1 MKARPS
7 VRIAVSSLRHPL
19 LRRFREAWRRGE
31 LTEDGCCA
39 VEGQHLLEEAF
50 RSPVEVVALLAS
62 QSAEAQLARFEAAN
76 PSAGSGQVGRIRS
89 YVTSDRIF
97 RALAPTETPQG
108 LAALVRLAT
117 PPLEEA
123 LSRPSHG
130 AGLAVALIGLQ
141 DPGNLGTI
149 LRSLEAFGGAACL
162 LGPDSVSPYN
172 PKAVRASAGS
182 LFRVPVYR
190 GVASDKILDLARRH
204 GLQAVAL
211 APRASLALNQLDLT
225 KPTVFFIGREGSGL
239 PDDLLKQ
246 ADRVARI
253 PLAAGVES
261 LNAAMAASLAL
272 YEAARQRGFKE

>member
-1 MKARPS
+1 MKAAARTLLASP
-7 VRIAVSSLRHPL
+7 RHPL

-31 LTEDGCCA
+31 LTADGCCA
-39 VEGQHLLEEAF
+39 VEGQHLVEEAF
-50 RSPVEVVALLAS
+50 RSPVEVVALLAAH
-62 QSAEAQLARFEAAN
+62 SAEERLARFEAAGN
-76 PSAGSGQVGRIRS
+76 GRLPS

-97 RALAPTETPQG
+97 RSLAPTETPQG

-190 GVASDKILDLARRH
+190 GVPPDKILGLARRH
-204 GLQAVAL
+204 GLQALAL
-211 APRASLALNQLDLT
+211 APRASPALNQLDLT
-225 KPTVFFIGREGSGL
+225 KPTLFFIGREGSGL

-246 ADRVARI
+246 VDRVARI

>member
-1 MKARPS
+1 MKAAARTLLASP
-7 VRIAVSSLRHPL
+7 RHPL

-31 LTEDGCCA
+31 LTADGCCA
-39 VEGQHLLEEAF
+39 VEGQHLVEEAF
-50 RSPVEVVALLAS
+50 RSPAEVVALLAAH
-62 QSAEAQLARFEAAN
+62 SAEARLARFHAAN
-76 PSAGSGQVGRIRS
+76 PSAGSGQVGRLRS
-89 YVTSDRIF
+89 YVTSHRIL
-97 RALAPTETPQG
+97 RAPAPTETPQG
-108 LAALVRLAT
+108 LAALVRMAT

-123 LSRPSHG
+123 LSRPSHR

-172 PKAVRASAGS
+172 PKAVRASAGA

-190 GVASDKILDLARRH
+190 GVPPDKILGLARRH
-204 GLQAVAL
+204 GLQALAL
-211 APRASLALNQLDLT
+211 APRASPALNQLDLT
-225 KPTVFFIGREGSGL
+225 KPTLFFIGREGSGL

>member
-1 MKARPS
+1 MKTKPGA
-7 VRIAVSSLRHPL
+7 RIAVSSLRHPL

-50 RSPVEVVALLAS
+50 RSPVEVVALLAAH
-62 QSAEAQLARFEAAN
+62 SAEAQLARFEAAAN
-76 PSAGSGQVGRIRS
+76 GQARS
-89 YVTSDRIF
+89 YVTPDRIF

-117 PPLEEA
+117 PPLDSA
-123 LSRPSHG
+123 LVSRP
-130 AGLAVALIGLQ
+130 AALAVALIGLQ

-162 LGPDSVSPYN
+162 LGPESVSPYN

-190 GVASDKILDLARRH
+190 GVAPEKILELARQH
-204 GLQAVAL
+204 ELQAVAL
-211 APRASLALNQLDLT
+211 APRASTALNQLELT
-225 KPTVFFIGREGSGL
+225 QPTIFFIGREGSGL

>member
-117 PPLEEA
+117 PPLESA
-123 LSRPSHG
+123 LVSRP
-130 AGLAVALIGLQ
+130 AALAVALIGLQ

-190 GVASDKILDLARRH
+190 GVAPDKILALARRH

-211 APRASLALNQLDLT
+211 APRASPALNQLDLT

>member
-1 MKARPS
+1 MKARAS
-7 VRIAVSSLRHPL
+7 ARIEVSSLRHPL

-50 RSPVEVVALLAS
+50 RSPVEVVALLAA
-62 QSAEAQLARFEAAN
+62 QSAEAKLAGFEAAN
-76 PSAGSGQVGRIRS
+76 GRVRS
-89 YVTSDRIF
+89 YVAPDRIF

-123 LSRPSHG
+123 LSRPSQG

-190 GVASDKILDLARRH
+190 GVAPDKILGLARRH
-204 GLQAVAL
+204 KLQAVAL
-211 APRASLALNQLDLT
+211 APRASLTLSRLDLT
-225 KPTVFFIGREGSGL
+225 KPTVFFVGREGSGL